1 LREIQ
6 SDPSSSRSVLL
17 AEPPPIPIVPSDRAV
32 AVARTWAAHRRGRV
46 SFAVV
51 DSHGRARGYLS
62 ARTYAGASVIKAM
75 LLVAYLQKRGAR
87 PVSRHDR
94 QILDPMVRR
103 SSNGAARRLYRHLGR
118 DALLRL
124 ARRARMRR
132 FALPALFEARIT
144 AADQA
149 GFFAQLDRLVPE
161 PQRAFARA
169 LLAGIVRSQRWGIP
183 RGLGPGWQVY
193 FKGGWRRGLVH
204 QVALV
209 EGHGVAF
216 ALAVLTDHDRS
227 EAYGR
232 ATLRGIAQR
241 LVE

>member
-1 LREIQ
+1 
-6 SDPSSSRSVLL
+6 VLL
-17 AEPPPIPIVPSDRAV
+17 AQPPPIPIVPSDRAV
-32 AVARTWAAHRRGRV
+32 AVARAWAAHRRGRV

-51 DSHGRARGYLS
+51 DSHGRARGQVS
-62 ARTYAGASVIKAM
+62 ARTYPAASVIKAM
-75 LLVAYLQKRGAR
+75 LLVAYLEDRGAR
-87 PVSRHDR
+87 PVSPHDR
-94 QILDPMVRR
+94 QVLDPMIRR

-118 DALLRL
+118 PPVLRL
-124 ARRARMRR
+124 ARRAHMRR

-149 GFFAQLDRLVPE
+149 GFFARLDRLVPE
-161 PQRAFARA
+161 PHRALARA
-169 LLAGIVRSQRWGIP
+169 LLGGVVPSQRWGIP

-193 FKGGWRRGLVH
+193 FKGGWREGLVH

-216 ALAVLTDHDRS
+216 ALAVLTDQDPS
-227 EAYGR
+227 EAYGH
-232 ATLRGIAQR
+232 ATLAGIAQR